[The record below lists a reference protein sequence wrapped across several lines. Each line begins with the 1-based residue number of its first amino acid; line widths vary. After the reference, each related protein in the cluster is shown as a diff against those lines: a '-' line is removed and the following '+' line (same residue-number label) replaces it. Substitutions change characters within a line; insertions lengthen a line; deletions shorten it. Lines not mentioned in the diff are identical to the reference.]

1 MPKIIPNIREQL
13 LKEAKRQLMEQGYG
27 KTTIRSVASACD
39 LGVGTVYNYFESK
52 DMLIA
57 TFMAKD
63 WKMCISQCH
72 AQTSK
77 YPKDVL
83 SSIHQALTDFI
94 SKYQPLF
101 CDRDAVKVFAGV
113 FEDRHR
119 QLRNQLVEF
128 ILPACKNSSV
138 SDEKFLAEY
147 IAESLLTW
155 TVAGKSFD
163 EQFEIISKIIK

>member
-1 MPKIIPNIREQL
+1 MPKIIPNIRGQL

-57 TFMAKD
+57 TFMAED
-63 WKMCISQCH
+63 WKECISQCH

-77 YPKDVL
+77 HPKEVL
-83 SSIHQALTDFI
+83 NSIYYALSDFI
-94 SKYQPLF
+94 SRYQPLF

-113 FEDRHR
+113 FEERHK
-119 QLRNQLVEF
+119 QLRAQLVEF

-163 EQFEIISKIIK
+163 EQFEIVSKIIK